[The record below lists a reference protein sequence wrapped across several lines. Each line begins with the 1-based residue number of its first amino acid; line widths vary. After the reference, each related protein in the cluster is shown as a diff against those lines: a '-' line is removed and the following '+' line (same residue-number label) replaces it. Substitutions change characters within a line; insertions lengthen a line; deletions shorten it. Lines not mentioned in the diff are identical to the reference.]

1 MTWDVSFTDAAM
13 ESLQSISDRRIQRL
27 IVNRAQQLS
36 EDPHA
41 LGTPLRDE
49 LRGLHSTRAVG
60 QRYRIVFRIDEE
72 QHRVVVVAVGIRREG
87 HRHDIYALAQRLIR
101 LGLVEPPQE

>member
-1 MTWDVSFTDAAM
+1 M
-13 ESLQSISDRRIQRL
+13 
-27 IVNRAQQLS
+27 IVNRAQQLA

-41 LGTPLRDE
+41 FDTPLRDE

-60 QRYRIVFRIDEE
+60 QRYRIVFRIDQE
-72 QHRVVVVAVGIRREG
+72 QHQVIVVAVGIRREG

>member
-1 MTWDVSFTDAAM
+1 M

-27 IVNRAQQLS
+27 IVNRAQQLA

>member
-1 MTWDVSFTDAAM
+1 MAWDVSFTEAAT
-13 ESLQSISDRRIQRL
+13 ESLQRISDRRIQRL
-27 IVNRAQQLS
+27 IVNRAQQLA

-60 QRYRIVFRIDEE
+60 QRYRIVFQINEE
-72 QHRVVVVAVGIRREG
+72 QHRVIVIAAGIRREG
-87 HRHDIYALAQRLIR
+87 HRHDIYALVQRLIR

>member
-1 MTWDVSFTDAAM
+1 MAWNVTFAESAT
-13 ESLQSISDRRIQRL
+13 ESLRGISDRRIQRL
-27 IVNRAQQLS
+27 IVNRAQQLA

-72 QHRVVVVAVGIRREG
+72 QNQVIVVAVGIRREG
-87 HRHDIYALAQRLIR
+87 HRHDIYTLAQRLIR
-101 LGLVEPPQE
+101 LGLVDPPQD